1 MKSSLFREGEHFW
14 SGFPAAVATSQAEV
28 PTEPEAAQTLLGPTG
43 SRGLGEKLA
52 SAAFLSKDA
61 LGLRCVSEHGFPLQS
76 AAPRSEIST
85 VSEIGLRWVP
95 PKLAHCGWLGPV

>member
-1 MKSSLFREGEHFW
+1 MPR
-14 SGFPAAVATSQAEV
+14 
-28 PTEPEAAQTLLGPTG
+28 EPEAAQTLLGPTG
-43 SRGLGEKLA
+43 SIGLGEKLA

-95 PKLAHCGWLGPV
+95 PKLAHCGWLGPVQTRPFHAKSAFSPKENAFGVGFNL